1 MELQTGL
8 WNKTS
13 KNGKVYANGKI
24 EITEPGHYR
33 ITQFVNTEKK
43 TEKSPNYSLILENV
57 DLRPEEEKTGV
68 VSVSQDIILT
78 DDDLPF

>member
-13 KNGKVYANGKI
+13 KNGKIYANGKI

-33 ITQFVNTEKK
+33 ITQFINTEKRLK
-43 TEKSPNYSLILENV
+43 KVLIIV
-57 DLRPEEEKTGV
+57 
-68 VSVSQDIILT
+68 
-78 DDDLPF
+78 